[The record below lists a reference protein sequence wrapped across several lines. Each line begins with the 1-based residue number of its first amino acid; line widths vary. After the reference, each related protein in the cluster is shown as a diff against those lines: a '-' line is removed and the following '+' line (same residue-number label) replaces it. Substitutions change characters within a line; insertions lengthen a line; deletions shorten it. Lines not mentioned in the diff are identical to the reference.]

1 MSVMACPRD
10 RPTPCFQYGVIG
22 ECDGRGW
29 HIGFHNLLQQGNSVQ
44 QLNEMMEDNVRLI
57 VSEPYIRSYPAEYRG
72 SIWPFKKFI
81 GYVREHAQD

>member
-1 MSVMACPRD
+1 MEAQILTEAKRMKNEPKWLI
-10 RPTPCFQYGVIG
+10 T
-22 ECDGRGW
+22 
-29 HIGFHNLLQQGNSVQ
+29 LQQGNSVQ